1 MLKNRFSGLLKENIL
16 CKLNNDHLIFIFV
29 DSKYDLVNH
38 TNLMDP
44 QHFPKHVER
53 GLQNPDL
60 KSADRTLNNSADYAH
75 GALQTEHLSVEVSK
89 TCFCGFY
96 TEVV

>member
-1 MLKNRFSGLLKENIL
+1 
-16 CKLNNDHLIFIFV
+16 
-29 DSKYDLVNH
+29 
-38 TNLMDP
+38 MDP

-53 GLQNPDL
+53 GLQIPVENPDL

-75 GALQTEHLSVEVSK
+75 GAFQTEHLTVEVPK

-96 TEVV
+96 TEVIRKDKFFQNKLNNKII